1 MIEIRETKT
10 FKKHST
16 KRIIVGSSLEKKLRQ
31 RIAQFIA
38 DRTDPILYDHALGG
52 QKSGLR
58 AFSIAGDV
66 RVVYYQLPEDVFVFV
81 DIGSHNQ
88 VYH

>member
-1 MIEIRETKT
+1 MK
-10 FKKHST
+10 FYV
-16 KRIIVGSSLEKKLRQ
+16 KRISAGSSLEKKFQQ
-31 RIAQFIA
+31 RIVQFIA
-38 DRTDPILYDHALGG
+38 DRADPVLHDHSLVG

-66 RVVYYQLPEDVFVFV
+66 RVIYYQLSEEIFVFV

-88 VYH
+88 VYGK